1 MTAPWSGE
9 LHPGPSA
16 ACPRLHSPTG
26 RTLVLRKGRPLSK
39 RGPGSSGGRAV
50 TAGSGGRM
58 VLGGAG
64 EGGAARQR
72 EAGRGCSGVPLPQGP
87 RQPPR
92 GWRLRLMT
100 PGESRAVW
108 LQGTARPH
116 PRLLHPRPIPSL
128 CCGVSLFQEPAAP
141 SAMMA
146 PEARAS
152 PGPRWVPAGCRT
164 CPAQRFQGQ
173 ALGWTAGNR
182 APQTARAGQTWP
194 RLPAVLRPGPLRL
207 PPGPQERGSRGN
219 PQPRPRPAS
228 APGLRG
234 PATQRSAANLGQ
246 AGRGLGSCA
255 TQGHRQWT
263 PVARAGRP
271 GATARPPAEASPAQA
286 CRACRARRRPTCS
299 PGRPS
304 LAAQPRACPQAR
316 GLPAQQLRGHPGH
329 KASASSSRR
338 PGQPLPGSRAALQLP
353 ATVEPSAVSGHVC
366 RAQVG
371 VGLGRAGTGG
381 LTRQQRHVKAEARP
395 LSTMRSAA
403 GAGLAALGLPGRAP
417 SRAATTA
424 PH

>member
-1 MTAPWSGE
+1 MDGQQET
-9 LHPGPSA
+9 
-16 ACPRLHSPTG
+16 
-26 RTLVLRKGRPLSK
+26 
-39 RGPGSSGGRAV
+39 
-50 TAGSGGRM
+50 
-58 VLGGAG
+58 
-64 EGGAARQR
+64 
-72 EAGRGCSGVPLPQGP
+72 GP
-87 RQPPR
+87 R
-92 GWRLRLMT
+92 
-100 PGESRAVW
+100 
-108 LQGTARPH
+108 
-116 PRLLHPRPIPSL
+116 
-128 CCGVSLFQEPAAP
+128 
-141 SAMMA
+141 
-146 PEARAS
+146 
-152 PGPRWVPAGCRT
+152 
-164 CPAQRFQGQ
+164 
-173 ALGWTAGNR
+173 
-182 APQTARAGQTWP
+182 
-194 RLPAVLRPGPLRL
+194 RLPGRDRRGLGSRRPCLPPVLRPGPLRL

-316 GLPAQQLRGHPGH
+316 GLPAQQLCGHPGH

-381 LTRQQRHVKAEARP
+381 LTRQRRHVKAEARP